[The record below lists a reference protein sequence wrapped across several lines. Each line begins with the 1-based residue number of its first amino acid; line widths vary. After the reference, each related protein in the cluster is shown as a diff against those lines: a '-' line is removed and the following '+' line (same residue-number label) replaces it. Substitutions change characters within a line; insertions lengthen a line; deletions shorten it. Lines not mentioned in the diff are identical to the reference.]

1 MFLPP
6 EFPLVF
12 CQTFMA
18 TFSRHVLWVICVAKG
33 FRAELAL
40 LKLNRLLS
48 TFLTFWHRRFVYDI
62 YCQD

>member
-12 CQTFMA
+12 RQTFMA
-18 TFSRHVLWVICVAKG
+18 TLSRHVLRIIGFAKG
-33 FRAELAL
+33 PLAELAR
-40 LKLNRLLS
+40 LKSTRLLS
-48 TFLTFWHRRFVYDI
+48 TFLTFGHHGVVYDI